1 MTAFRHNSP
10 PSLGFVTIETLAQQL
25 EISPRTIRRWVQ
37 HGQLPLPRRLGRSAF
52 WSVDSIRE
60 ALIQREGG
68 KL

>member
-1 MTAFRHNSP
+1 MTLYDRNPSP
-10 PSLGFVTIETLAQQL
+10 RLGFITIETLAQQL